1 MEKPYV
7 VGIDIGGTNTVFGI
21 VDARGTI
28 IASGAVKT
36 QVYPTVEEYAD
47 EVCKNLL
54 PLIIANG
61 GVDKIKGI
69 GIGAPNGN
77 YYTGTIEFAPNLPWK
92 GVLPLAS
99 MFEER
104 LGIPTALTNDAN
116 AAAVGEMTYGAARG
130 MKDFIMITLGT
141 GVGSGIVING
151 QVVYGHDGF
160 AGELGHVIVRR
171 DGRICGCGRKGCLET
186 YCSAT
191 GVARTAREFLA
202 ARTDASLLRNIPAE
216 SIVSKDV
223 YDAAVQGDKL
233 AQEIFEF
240 TGNILGEALA
250 DAIAF
255 SSPEAII
262 LFGGLA
268 KSGDYIMKP
277 IMKAMENNLLN
288 IYKGKAKLLVSELKD
303 SDAAVLGASALA
315 WELKDLRE
323 YILYKCFIGAS
334 AGKFFRG
341 LFLSVRAGA
350 SGCTPI
356 SFCQRCHFVFS
367 IVSRRAY
374 SDLWFEIRGKNEFQ
388 LISGSSKRCLIELNS
403 HRKKGIFFYFVS
415 CDSESCN

>member
-1 MEKPYV
+1 MNSNMEKPYV

-28 IASGAVKT
+28 IASSSIKT
-36 QVYPTVEEYAD
+36 AGYPTAEEYAD

-61 GVDKIKGI
+61 GVDKIRGI
-69 GIGAPNGN
+69 GVGAP
-77 YYTGTIEFAPNLPWK
+77 
-92 GVLPLAS
+92 

-116 AAAVGEMTYGAARG
+116 AAAIGEMTYGAARG

-151 QVVYGHDGF
+151 QMVYGHDGF
-160 AGELGHVIVRR
+160 AGELGHVIARR

-216 SIVSKDV
+216 SITSKDV

-255 SSPEAII
+255 SSPEAIV

-277 IMKAMENNLLN
+277 IMKSIDDNVLN
-288 IYKGKAKLLVSELKD
+288 IYKGKTKLLVSELKD

-315 WELKDLRE
+315 WELKDIKE
-323 YILYKCFIGAS
+323 
-334 AGKFFRG
+334 
-341 LFLSVRAGA
+341 
-350 SGCTPI
+350 
-356 SFCQRCHFVFS
+356 
-367 IVSRRAY
+367 
-374 SDLWFEIRGKNEFQ
+374 
-388 LISGSSKRCLIELNS
+388 
-403 HRKKGIFFYFVS
+403 
-415 CDSESCN
+415 